1 MIEST
6 ATDALATVPAAVVP
20 TSSPGNTKPPAF
32 RAAFNDPVLRVLASA
47 TLVATLG
54 RGVFLTLTILY
65 FTHFVGLTPLEIAVV
80 LSVSS
85 GIGVATSYLGGRL
98 ADRISARR
106 LLAAL
111 TVVEGGAIILYSFA
125 GSFTWVLLIACVAV
139 GLNRAA
145 NSARSAI
152 IARAFDGPHRVNT
165 RAVLRTVTNI
175 GIAGGG
181 MIGGLALLAGTAEA
195 YRALLIGA
203 GVAYILSAVRL
214 LRLPPRVDAP
224 RHDPLSTAAR
234 GVPPF
239 RNRRYVLLTVLSG
252 IFGMQFG
259 LAEMGV
265 PLWIAHS
272 TEAPDVLISVVLVI
286 NTICVIL
293 FQIPLSRGTE
303 DPLTAGRI
311 VLVSGILMVAAC
323 ALYAL
328 SGGAPVIV
336 AVVLL
341 CSAALLH
348 AFAEIMSQAGT
359 WGLSFELADPRQ
371 AGAYQGLFGMGFSL
385 GAMLAPLVVTATVV
399 ENGVPG
405 WAILAAIL
413 LAAALGI
420 SLIAHR
426 AGKAVETYSGRE
438 N

>member
-1 MIEST
+1 MTEST
-6 ATDALATVPAAVVP
+6 ATDSLPAVPAAAVP
-20 TSSPGNTKPPAF
+20 AKQANRKPPAF
-32 RAAFNDPVLRVLASA
+32 RAAFDDPVLRVLASA
-47 TLVATLG
+47 TLIATVG
-54 RGVFLTLTILY
+54 RGVFLTLTVLY
-65 FTHFVGLTPLEIAVV
+65 FTHFVGLTALEIAVV

-85 GIGVATSYLGGRL
+85 GIGVATSYIGGRL
-98 ADRISARR
+98 ADRFSARR

-111 TVVEGGAIILYSFA
+111 TVAEGMAIIMYSFA
-125 GSFTWVLLIACVAV
+125 GNFTWVLLIACFAV
-139 GLNRAA
+139 GLNRAG
-145 NSARSAI
+145 NSTRSAI

-165 RAVLRTVTNI
+165 RAVLRTITNV
-175 GIAGGG
+175 GIAAGG

-195 YRALLIGA
+195 YRGLLIGA
-203 GVAYILSAVRL
+203 GVIYMLSAVRL

-224 RHDPLSTAAR
+224 RHDPAKPAAP
-234 GVPPF
+234 GISPF
-239 RNRRYVLLTVLSG
+239 RDRRYMVLTVLAG

-272 TEAPDVLISVVLVI
+272 TAAPDVLISVVLVI
-286 NTICVIL
+286 NTVCVIL

-303 DPLTAGRI
+303 DPRRAGRI
-311 VLVSGILMVAAC
+311 VMMSGILMVVAC
-323 ALYAL
+323 SLYAM
-328 SGGAPVIV
+328 SGGTPVAV

-359 WGLSFELADPRQ
+359 WGLSFELADPQR
-371 AGAYQGLFGMGFSL
+371 AGAYQGMFGMGFSL

-405 WAILAAIL
+405 WAVLAVIF

-420 SLIAHR
+420 TLIARR
-426 AGKAVETYSGRE
+426 AGIAAGIPGRAG
-438 N
+438 